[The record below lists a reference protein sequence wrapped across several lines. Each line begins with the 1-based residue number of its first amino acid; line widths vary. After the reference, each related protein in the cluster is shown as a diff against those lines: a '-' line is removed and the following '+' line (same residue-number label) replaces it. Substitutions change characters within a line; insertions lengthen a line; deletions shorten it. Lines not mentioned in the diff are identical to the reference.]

1 VRDEFSRYLL
11 ELRRVPNARS
21 QTVRKSFENLFER
34 HGLPEAIRSDNGA
47 PFASRTAAL
56 GGWHWESIW
65 NEAVLAIPK
74 ITQPTS
80 GCIAT
85 SAESWNA

>member
-1 VRDEFSRYLL
+1 MVDFKGWWDGTEGRCEPLTVRDEFSRYVL

-47 PFASRTAAL
+47 PFASRTAVL

-65 NEAVLAIPK
+65 N
-74 ITQPTS
+74 
-80 GCIAT
+80 
-85 SAESWNA
+85 